1 MKKVWILA
9 LSLLMVL
16 TLLVACKETKDP
28 VDTSGETATGAA
40 AVTEPETE
48 PKTDPET
55 EMETEPQTEWMIF
68 WMISAPPTEKHP

>member
-1 MKKVWILA
+1 MIHLGAYGITSCKPLAHMLKGDAMKKVWILA

-28 VDTSGETATGAA
+28 VETSGETATGAA

-55 EMETEPQTEWMIF
+55 EM
-68 WMISAPPTEKHP
+68 